1 MHKECVQRKTK
12 LYTKLHKSQ
21 NSNKEEKERA
31 LKAVIHSNRDRM
43 KLRINSVI
51 DCFSPSKVLLFHSL
65 HIVHIIQCGI
75 AFQIEAAEC
84 HWNPLCQQASNSTT
98 RLGITQGTPPSWT
111 QTTINYKQ
119 KNNENVGDPLIPH
132 HSYTYNI
139 CWQYK
144 YSSSLYY
151 LAWGSFP

>member
-1 MHKECVQRKTK
+1 MECVQRKTK

-43 KLRINSVI
+43 KLHFNSMI
-51 DCFSPSKVLLFHSL
+51 DRSSPSKVLLFCSL
-65 HIVHIIQCGI
+65 HIVHIIQCRI
-75 AFQIEAAEC
+75 APQIEAAEC
-84 HWNPLCQQASNSTT
+84 HRNPPCQQASNSTT

-111 QTTINYKQ
+111 QTTINYKH
-119 KNNENVGDPLIPH
+119 KNNEKVGDLPIPH

-139 CWQYK
+139 CWQDK
-144 YSSSLYY
+144 YSSSLNY
-151 LAWGSFP
+151 LVWGSFP